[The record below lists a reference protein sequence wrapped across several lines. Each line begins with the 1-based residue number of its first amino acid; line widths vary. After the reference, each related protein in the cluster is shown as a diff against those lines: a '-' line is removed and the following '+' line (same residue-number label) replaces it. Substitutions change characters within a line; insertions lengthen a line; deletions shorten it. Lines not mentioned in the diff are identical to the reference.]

1 MIGIVVALK
10 SEAEPVLNIAKN
22 VRQIPFLDKIAY
34 ECEIGGEKAIFV
46 ISGIGKVSAS
56 LSAQRLIDV
65 YSPDYI
71 MNFGTAGGTNDS
83 VFRCG
88 YYAVD
93 NCCQYD
99 FDVTELDD
107 VSVGYIQE
115 YDTVLFKVKSGNL
128 PFLKKRNLASGDR
141 FSNGEKDALIVN
153 SLGCSLKDM
162 EGGAIAQVARSNDVD
177 CYIIKGVTDVYGV
190 PDPDKQF
197 FENLLKVNSG
207 FKDLIPEIITFIK
220 NG

>member
-1 MIGIVVALK
+1 MIGIIVALR
-10 SEAEPVLNIAKN
+10 SEAEHVLNIAKN
-22 VRQIPFLDKIAY
+22 VKKIPFLDKVAY
-34 ECEIGGEKAIFV
+34 ECEIGGEKAVFV

-56 LSAQRLIDV
+56 LSAQRLIDE

-71 MNFGTAGGTNDS
+71 MNFGTAGGTNGS

-99 FDVTELDD
+99 FDVTEIDD
-107 VSVGYIQE
+107 VSIGYIQE
-115 YDTVLFKVKSGNL
+115 YDAVLFKVKSGDI
-128 PFLKKRNLASGDR
+128 PFLEKRNLASGDR
-141 FSNGEKDALIVN
+141 FSNGKKDADVIN

-162 EGGAIAQVARSNDVD
+162 EGGAIAQVARSNGVD
-177 CYIIKGVTDVYGV
+177 CHIIKGVTDVYGV

-197 FENLLKVNSG
+197 IENLSKVNLV
-207 FKDLIPEIITFIK
+207 FKNLIPEIITFLK
-220 NG
+220 NA